1 MGSEKDY
8 QDWLKSTPEHLDPD
22 GMAMKIRE
30 QTKEI
35 AELKAYIKQEE
46 ALGEEF
52 SRKYKPHA
60 VQRNKHKR
68 PQ

>member
-22 GMAMKIRE
+22 GMATKIRE

-52 SRKYKPHA
+52 SRKYK
-60 VQRNKHKR
+60 Q
-68 PQ
+68 